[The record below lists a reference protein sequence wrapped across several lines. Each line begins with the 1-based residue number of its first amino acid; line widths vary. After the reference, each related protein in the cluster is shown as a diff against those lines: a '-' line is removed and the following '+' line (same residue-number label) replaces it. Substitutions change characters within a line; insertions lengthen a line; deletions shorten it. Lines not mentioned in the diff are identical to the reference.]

1 MGAIASWTF
10 LLVVVVV
17 VGVLSFFML
26 RAGVQNDRRIRE
38 ELYLT
43 FESTMQQHGVRTYEI
58 LKESIWIRNGMRLS
72 ELHQIVLADTG
83 HYFLYFQATGTPPY
97 FAPLTEKRA
106 MQASAGKIGIQ
117 A

>member
-1 MGAIASWTF
+1 MRAIAGWTF
-10 LLVVVVV
+10 LLVIF
-17 VGVLSFFML
+17 GLHIFLL
-26 RAGVQNDRRIRE
+26 RRTTQNNKRSRE
-38 ELYLT
+38 ELYKT

-72 ELHQIVLADTG
+72 ELHRIILADTG

>member
-10 LLVVVVV
+10 LLV

-43 FESTMQQHGVRTYEI
+43 FESTMQQHGIRTFKI
-58 LKESIWIRNGMRLS
+58 LKESIWIRSGIRQS
-72 ELHQIVLADTG
+72 ELYRIVLADTG
-83 HYFLYFQATGTPPY
+83 HYFLYFQATGTPPI
-97 FAPLTEKRA
+97 FTPLTEKRA
-106 MQASAGKIGIQ
+106 MQASEGKIGIQ